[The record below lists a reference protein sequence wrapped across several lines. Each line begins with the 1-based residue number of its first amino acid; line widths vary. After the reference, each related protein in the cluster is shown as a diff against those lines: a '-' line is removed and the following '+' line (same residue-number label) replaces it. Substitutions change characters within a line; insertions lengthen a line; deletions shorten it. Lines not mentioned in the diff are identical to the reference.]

1 MNIKTKTQMTPQQE
15 REVVLGLINQN
26 RKKKLKME
34 ETWYMP
40 NEVMNQIYWKW
51 ESDKQIYEQDI
62 GKKRYFD
69 IVVVGVVGHFEG
81 DETET
86 FHKIDRWV
94 GDGLRHM
101 KLVQVVKSPY
111 LEKDYPYVVENGYA
125 ILLKNIDL
133 DEY

>member
-1 MNIKTKTQMTPQQE
+1 MTPEQE

-26 RKKKLKME
+26 RKKKLKMG

-69 IVVVGVVGHFEG
+69 MVVVGVVDHFEG

-86 FHKIDRWV
+86 FHKIDRWE
-94 GDGLRHM
+94 GMGQHM

-111 LEKDYPYVVENGYA
+111 LEKEYPYVVENGYA
-125 ILLKNIDL
+125 ILLKNIDI